1 MFCNSVFIVYI
12 IKNLRYKME
21 RNCVFDR
28 QAFCRKLR
36 NLRQYYGLSQQDL
49 ADCLRIDRSTYASY
63 EIGRSMPSLE
73 SIKRIAEF
81 LHVSSDFLLD
91 IHSEQDQAVEDKMN
105 RILKR
110 FPNL

>member
-1 MFCNSVFIVYI
+1 
-12 IKNLRYKME
+12 ME
-21 RNCVFDR
+21 RNSVFDR
-28 QAFCRKLR
+28 QAFCQKLR
-36 NLRQYYGLSQQDL
+36 NLRQYYGLSQKDL
-49 ADCLRIDRSTYASY
+49 ADCLHVDRSTYASY

-73 SIKRIAEF
+73 SIKIVAEF

-91 IHSEQDQAVEDKMN
+91 IHSEQDEAVRDKMN

>member
-1 MFCNSVFIVYI
+1 
-12 IKNLRYKME
+12 ME
-21 RNCVFDR
+21 RDSGFDK
-28 QAFCRKLR
+28 QAFSRKLR
-36 NLRQYYGLSQQDL
+36 NLRQYYGLSQKDI
-49 ADCLRIDRSTYASY
+49 ANCLHVDRSTYASY

-73 SIKRIAEF
+73 SIKIVAEF

-91 IHSEQDQAVEDKMN
+91 IHSEQDEAVQDKMN